1 MKIRNSMVVAVP
13 VMCLAAL
20 AGCYSFK
27 GGSTPPH
34 LNTVNIPAVEDVSGF
49 FKATVREDLSR
60 ELVRRF
66 RDDNSLRV
74 IDDPN
79 ADSRLD
85 VTITSIR
92 NNERRN
98 IGTNELETV
107 RGVVV
112 VAKASFIDN
121 VKKREIFHDHTFQGD
136 AQYDI
141 SRGDAGENEA
151 IRKAIDILTEKI
163 LNETV
168 AGW

>member
-1 MKIRNSMVVAVP
+1 MKIRYPIAITVSAL
-13 VMCLAAL
+13 CLAAL
-20 AGCYSFK
+20 SGCYSFK

-34 LNTVNIPAVEDVSGF
+34 LNTVIIPPAEDVSGF
-49 FKATVREDLSR
+49 FKATVREDLTR

-112 VAKASFIDN
+112 VARASFIDN
-121 VKKREIFHDHTFQGD
+121 VKKREIFHDHSFQGE

-141 SRGDAGENEA
+141 SQGEAGENEA
-151 IRKAIDILTEKI
+151 IRTAITILTEKI